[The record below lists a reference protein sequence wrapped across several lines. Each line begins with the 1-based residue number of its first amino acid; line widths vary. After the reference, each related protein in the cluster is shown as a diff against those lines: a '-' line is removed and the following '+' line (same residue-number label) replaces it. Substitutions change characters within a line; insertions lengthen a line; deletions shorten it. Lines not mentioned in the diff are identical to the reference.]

1 MTADFNPQLS
11 NQMTRS
17 EIVAATKVLSPL
29 GYNAKQF
36 FANEGVVFKG
46 ITNSYKHETSV
57 TYSKKGVVFT
67 CPSGFIKDKPEVVEV
82 EIYRL
87 FLKRWCDFHAKRK
100 ALNKGEVYE
109 IIGRDANGKV
119 VIEENDLRFWG
130 DVIGYDDDIEVRSW
144 LLKHTTL
151 LIPSIDDYAAYREAN
166 KLYLELLAVKK
177 EIAKLQDENN
187 DNRCAI
193 RVTNYVTDWLI
204 S

>member
-1 MTADFNPQLS
+1 
-11 NQMTRS
+11 MTRS

-36 FANEGVVFKG
+36 FANEGLVFKT
-46 ITNSYKHETSV
+46 ITDSYKHETSV

-67 CPSGFIKDKPEVVEV
+67 CPSGFFKDKPEVVEV
-82 EIYRL
+82 EICRL

-100 ALNKGEVYE
+100 ALNKGEVFE
-109 IIGRDANGKV
+109 IIGRDAKGKV
-119 VIEENDLRFWG
+119 VLEENDLRYWG

-151 LIPSIDDYAAYREAN
+151 LIPSIDDYTAYREAN

-177 EIAKLQDENN
+177 EIAKLQEENN
-187 DNRCAI
+187 DIRCNI
-193 RVTNYVTDWLI
+193 RATNAVAD
-204 S
+204 